1 MGNPHPCSESQ
12 ETLLLMP
19 CESGTCG
26 YEGEYLA
33 LAVMDLLA
41 IEEVDLD
48 CEIESLK
55 TSFAQGLKANDSKV
69 LTMVSE

>member
-1 MGNPHPCSESQ
+1 MGNSHPCSGFQ

-33 LAVMDLLA
+33 LGVMDLLA
-41 IEEVDLD
+41 IEVDLD
-48 CEIESLK
+48 CEKESLK

>member
-1 MGNPHPCSESQ
+1 MAFG
-12 ETLLLMP
+12 
-19 CESGTCG
+19 
-26 YEGEYLA
+26 
-33 LAVMDLLA
+33 VMDLLT

-55 TSFAQGLKANDSKV
+55 TSFTQGFKANDSKV